1 MTRRSSPRPVT
12 RDVSTTHVA
21 VRTCAEG
28 SGRGLFAT
36 HDIAKGDLVARMHA
50 PRDASASLARMYREG
65 RPGGD
70 AAIAVGDL
78 LVTSRGFAGLTVTG
92 DYTRAP
98 RWYRMNHS
106 DRPNTRPRRD
116 STHGVVWYALRDIG
130 RGEALTWHYGRRDP
144 SWPRTTAYCATS
156 L

>member
-1 MTRRSSPRPVT
+1 MTRRSSPLPSA

-21 VRTCAEG
+21 VRACSEG
-28 SGRGLFAT
+28 VGRGLFAT
-36 HDIAKGDLVARMHA
+36 RDIAKGDLVARMPA
-50 PRDASASLARMYREG
+50 PRDAPASLARMYREG

-70 AAIAVGDL
+70 AAIAVGDA
-78 LVTSRGFAGLTVTG
+78 LVTSSGFAGLTAGG
-92 DYTRAP
+92 DYARAP

-116 STHGVVWYALRDIG
+116 PVHGVAWYALRDVG

-144 SWPRTTAYCATS
+144 AWPRASAYCSAS
-156 L
+156 A